1 MAILIIAG
9 SYKQLQELNEEL
21 VRTGSL
27 SSEFNSSL
35 LHTPDLTRY
44 DRWHD
49 FLYHL
54 DYLIKSYISDK
65 LPD

>member
-9 SYKQLQELNEEL
+9 SYKQLQAFNEEC

-27 SSEFNSSL
+27 GPEFNSSL

-54 DYLIKSYISDK
+54 EYLIKSYISDK
-65 LPD
+65 LPE